1 MRQIILLA
9 LVYGKRDFSR
19 DSKQW
24 DPLPIGFPYHSHTSR
39 DSYGC
44 GMGVVWEWGSLLGI
58 PGISLERFFF
68 SFDLL
73 KKVQRSLEVNAH
85 IPWQIEFFR
94 DRILQKI
101 QKHFN
106 LGTTTYPLKKSAL
119 LEDEDFTYPV
129 WWDMSK
135 SSSLKC
141 NSRFLRT
148 PHPHPPPPKKNTTK
162 IC

>member
-1 MRQIILLA
+1 
-9 LVYGKRDFSR
+9 
-19 DSKQW
+19 
-24 DPLPIGFPYHSHTSR
+24 
-39 DSYGC
+39 
-44 GMGVVWEWGSLLGI
+44 MGVVWEWGSHYWG
-58 PGISLERFFF
+58 SLEFSLKGFF

-119 LEDEDFTYPV
+119 LEDEGFTYPV
-129 WWDMSK
+129 WWDMSYV
-135 SSSLKC
+135 
-141 NSRFLRT
+141 
-148 PHPHPPPPKKNTTK
+148 KK
-162 IC
+162 